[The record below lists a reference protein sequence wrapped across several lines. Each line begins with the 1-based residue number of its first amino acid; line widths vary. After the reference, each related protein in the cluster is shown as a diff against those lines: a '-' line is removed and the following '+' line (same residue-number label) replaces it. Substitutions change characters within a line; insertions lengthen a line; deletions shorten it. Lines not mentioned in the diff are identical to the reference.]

1 MSDSKLQKLFV
12 KAEGHRIIVLK
23 EDIAKV
29 TKIVKDNGFFV
40 EF

>member
-1 MSDSKLQKLFV
+1 MKNKKLQELV
-12 KAEGHRIIVLK
+12 IKAQGYKVIVLK
-23 EDIAKV
+23 ENISKL